1 MQESK
6 CEGISG
12 IRHLTG
18 PATFFF
24 WNKRTTKA
32 KKEEGEE
39 ERGEDGGFSRDPLI
53 GGAPIPLVP
62 PVSF

>member
-1 MQESK
+1 MGLDILLDLLLFSSGTKGQEK
-6 CEGISG
+6 P
-12 IRHLTG
+12 R
-18 PATFFF
+18 
-24 WNKRTTKA
+24 KRTG

-53 GGAPIPLVP
+53 GGAPIPLVS